1 MKLSYYKSLF
11 VAVLLLS
18 LALVGCSAPNVPVA
32 DSEPVAGGEQ
42 VYTSPYDTREY
53 RALTLENGIQV
64 MLVSDPET
72 ETSAAALAVG
82 AGSMQNPDD
91 QLGLAHFLEH
101 MLFLGTEKYPNPD
114 EYSEFMSRHSGMH
127 NAYTA
132 DDHTNYMFEI
142 NNNALPEALDR
153 FADFFKAPLFTPEYV
168 EKEVNA
174 VNSEWSMQRANDGFV
189 MFALNNITLNPAH
202 PIARFRIG
210 NNESLSDKEN
220 SKLLPT
226 MVEFYQRYYSANLMT
241 VAVAG
246 NRSLDE
252 LEQLARNAFS
262 DIPNFNAKVDDIT
275 VPPATANELQ
285 QIIYYK
291 PQVETRELLFDF
303 LIPDMSAAFLSKPAG
318 IVSYIISSE
327 MPGTPA
333 ALLREAGFIESMS
346 AWGEANNYGN
356 AGRLRI
362 HVSLTEQ
369 GYAQKELVMGLLFR
383 YLEQIRHEGVDLA
396 YVDEVR
402 TVLNNDFQ
410 FLRRQ
415 GAFQYV
421 SSLAAVMQSVPM
433 QHAVDGDYRLDS
445 YNAAAT
451 QVVLDSL
458 TPANVRIFL
467 IAADVET
474 DQQMH
479 FFDGHYR
486 IEKLTDQTIS
496 EWKNMAGAV
505 PIHLPAVNRLLP
517 ENLSLVAGEI
527 SKEPKALVNDQGVSL
542 LYQRSE
548 RFAEP
553 RAMVT
558 VNYNKRLSELTW
570 EQRIAARMLLDSFML
585 SEQGFAR
592 ESSVAGVNFNLSLGM
607 GLELY
612 MSGFN
617 DKQEQLASMVM
628 DRFLAFTPSAE
639 QLEQSRD
646 RFRREIENMRRERPL
661 QRLFPAYTE
670 MTALEYKPESELLA
684 GIQATTME
692 QLLASRNALLSD
704 VSVRS
709 FVYGNHSETTA
720 LALTHKLASY
730 AKVNAERTF
739 QEYEPARDLND
750 FPLSYQR
757 DTQLSDSAVLDT
769 YVLNE
774 TSLKASLALTML
786 RDLMHTRFFNQLR
799 TEEQLGY
806 AVGVTGISLQS
817 RPGFG
822 FYIQSPVRGPS
833 DLVARFDTFKDGF
846 MSYLNELTD
855 ERFAEVQASVRSSLV
870 QPPQNLS
877 EEAGLVRREWR
888 KEQPMFDR
896 REQQLVLVDS
906 MTKADL
912 VDFYSRLLSNE
923 ALRTRVQFR
932 GSDFTDTEFVKP
944 EGWKVFGE

>member
-1 MKLSYYKSLF
+1 MKLSNYKLLF
-11 VAVLLLS
+11 VTVLLLS
-18 LALVGCSAPNVPVA
+18 LALTGCSAPEVQVA
-32 DSEPVAGGEQ
+32 SSDQ

-72 ETSAAALAVG
+72 EKSAAALAVG

-114 EYSEFMSRHSGMH
+114 EYSEFMARHNGMH

-241 VAVAG
+241 VALAG

-252 LEQLARNAFS
+252 LEQLARDAFS

-285 QIIYYK
+285 QVIYYK

-318 IVSYIISSE
+318 IVAYIIASE

-346 AWGEANNYGN
+346 SWGEANNYGN
-356 AGRLRI
+356 AGRLRVHI
-362 HVSLTEQ
+362 SLTEQ

-383 YLEQIRHEGVDLA
+383 YLDEIRHEGVDLA

-421 SSLAAVMQSVPM
+421 SNLAAVMQTVPM
-433 QHAVDGDYRLDS
+433 QHAVDGDYRLDHFD
-445 YNAAAT
+445 AAAT
-451 QVVLDSL
+451 QQVLDSL
-458 TPANVRIFL
+458 TPANVRIFV

-474 DQQMH
+474 DREMH

-486 IEKLTDQTIS
+486 IEKLTEQTIAD
-496 EWKNMAGAV
+496 WKNMAGPV
-505 PIHLPAVNRLLP
+505 PINLPAVNRLLP
-517 ENLSLVAGEI
+517 ENLSLVLGAI
-527 SKEPKALVNDQGVSL
+527 SKEPKTLLNNQGVSL

-553 RAMVT
+553 RAAVT
-558 VNYNKRLSELTW
+558 VNYHKLLSELTW
-570 EQRIAARMLLDSFML
+570 EQRTAARMLLDTFNL

-592 ESSVAGVNFNLSLGM
+592 EASIAGVSFSLSLGT
-607 GLELY
+607 GLELF

-628 DRFLAFTPSAE
+628 DRFLAFTPSPE

-646 RFRREIENMRRERPL
+646 RFRRQIENMRRERPL
-661 QRLFPAYTE
+661 QRLFPTYTQL
-670 MTALEYKPESELLA
+670 TAAEYKLESERLA
-684 GIQATTME
+684 GIQAITME
-692 QLLASRNALLSD
+692 QVLASREALLSD

-709 FVYGNHSETTA
+709 FVYGNHAEATA
-720 LALTHKLASY
+720 LALTRKLASY
-730 AKVNAERTF
+730 AQVNADRTF
-739 QEYEPARDLND
+739 QEFEPTRELND
-750 FPLSYQR
+750 FPLNFQS
-757 DTQLSDSAVLDT
+757 DTQLSDSAVLDV
-769 YVLNE
+769 YLLNE
-774 TSLKASLALTML
+774 TSMQARLAVSML

-806 AVGVTGISLQS
+806 AVGVAGVNLQD

-833 DLVARFDTFKDGF
+833 DLIARFDTFKDNF
-846 MSYLNELTD
+846 LPYLTELSD
-855 ERFAEVQASVRSSLV
+855 ERFAEVQASIRSNLV

-877 EEAGLVRREWR
+877 EEASLVRREWR
-888 KEQPMFDR
+888 KAQPMFDR
-896 REQQLVLVDS
+896 REQQLALVDS

-912 VDFYSRLLSNE
+912 VHFYNRLVSNE

-932 GSDFTDTEFVKP
+932 GSDFTDTEFVTQ
-944 EGWKVFGE
+944 EGWKVFSE